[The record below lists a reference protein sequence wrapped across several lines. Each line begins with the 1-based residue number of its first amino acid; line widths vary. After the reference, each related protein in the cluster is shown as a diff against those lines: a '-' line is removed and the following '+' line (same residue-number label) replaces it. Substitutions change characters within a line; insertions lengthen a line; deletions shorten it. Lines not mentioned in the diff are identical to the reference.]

1 MLIYCLISSFI
12 NVPIFLTGYYLNLF
26 EHAHQLCDYYSVNA
40 LSISIGMVTCLA
52 YASIERNYLMFRKNG
67 LLSWRRQ
74 WIPIICLIL
83 YSNVMALLMFYVPQ
97 CDYVPCSPCHTL
109 HLNYMLLWLT
119 FSFIIPEL
127 AMFSSTFILITR
139 LYRQRMSFT
148 RTKEENI
155 YYRIVIQMTIYV
167 LWSCLYYCPPAFY
180 NLALIINPDRFS
192 PSTGSAMLIV
202 STVSVQSYPILTFI
216 LMINYH
222 RRTKTKKPLPNDSV
236 LKLNVLSTITEPPPI
251 QS

>member
-1 MLIYCLISSFI
+1 MLIFCLISSFI

-26 EHAHQLCDYYSVNA
+26 EHAHRLCDYYSVNA

-74 WIPIICLIL
+74 WIPIICLIV
-83 YSNVMALLMFYVPQ
+83 YSYIMALLIFYVPQ
-97 CDYVPCSPCHTL
+97 CDYIPCSPCHTIQ
-109 HLNYMLLWLT
+109 LNYMLLWLT

-127 AMFSSTFILITR
+127 AMFSSTIILILR
-139 LYRQRMSFT
+139 LYRQRMSFS

-155 YYRIVIQMTIYV
+155 YYRIVIQMAMYV
-167 LWSCLYYCPPAFY
+167 FWSCLYYCPPTFY
-180 NLALIINPDRFS
+180 NLALIIDPDRFS
-192 PSTGSAMLIV
+192 PPTRSAMLIV

-222 RRTKTKKPLPNDSV
+222 RKTKTKKPLPNDSV
-236 LKLNVLSTITEPPPI
+236 LKLNVLSTVTEAPPA